1 MIIDKSVPTLELN
14 RKINQLV
21 GPPFSFFSSLSH
33 GWNWISQDEYLIL

>member
-21 GPPFSFFSSLSH
+21 GPPFSFLARYRMGGIGYH
-33 GWNWISQDEYLIL
+33 RMNI